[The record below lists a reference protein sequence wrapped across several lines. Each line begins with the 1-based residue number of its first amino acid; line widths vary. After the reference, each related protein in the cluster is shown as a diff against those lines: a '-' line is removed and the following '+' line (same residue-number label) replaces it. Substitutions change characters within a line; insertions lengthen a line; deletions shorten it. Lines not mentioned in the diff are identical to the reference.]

1 MTVRRLAV
9 VGTGLM
15 GASVGLAAKRAGVVH
30 VAGFDADREALAAAL
45 GRDALDVA
53 ARGLADAVE
62 GADLVVVATPVRTI
76 SKVVTAVSGV
86 AREGC
91 TITDVGST
99 KGRICAELAD
109 GRNFV
114 GGHPL
119 CGSEAAG
126 PEAARGDLFD
136 GATWFVTPLPNGD
149 ATHGEVVA
157 AFAGALGASPLEIEP
172 ETHDRFVALVSHLPH
187 ALANALVTQAGSAQ
201 FEGLAP
207 MAQSG
212 ASFQDM
218 TRIAGANPRVWT
230 DIFLENRELLAA
242 ALGEYRGRIEEL
254 EEALRADDADA
265 VSRSIEDAAAYRS
278 RLSPHEGD
286 GRSGP

>member
-15 GASVGLAAKRAGVVH
+15 GASVGLAAKRAGVEH
-30 VAGFDADREALAAAL
+30 VAGFDADRESLAAAL
-45 GRDALDVA
+45 GRDAIDVA
-53 ARGLADAVE
+53 AEGLADAAE

-76 SKVVTAVSGV
+76 PKIVAAVSGL
-86 AREGC
+86 ADEQC

-109 GRNFV
+109 VRNFV

-126 PEAARGDLFD
+126 PEAARADLFD

-149 ATHGEVVA
+149 ATHRDVA
-157 AFAGALGASPLEIEP
+157 TAFATELGASPLEIEA
-172 ETHDRFVALVSHLPH
+172 ETHDGLVALVSHLPH
-187 ALANALVTQAGSAQ
+187 ALANALVTQAGGAQ

-212 ASFQDM
+212 ASFRDM
-218 TRIAGANPRVWT
+218 TRVAGANPRVWT
-230 DIFLENRELLAA
+230 DIFLENHELLAA

-254 EEALRADDADA
+254 EKALRAEDADA
-265 VSRSIEDAAAYRS
+265 VRRSIEEAAAHRS
-278 RLSPHEGD
+278 RLSPREGD